1 MRGFCLLF
9 GWMFFVVGV
18 LIILNYLL
26 LSIDV
31 SVLKINMSL
40 LTTLIGAVLLG
51 AAGIIGA
58 IERQTAA
65 GLMVETETAL
75 KK

>member
-1 MRGFCLLF
+1 MRGFCLFF
-9 GWMFFVVGV
+9 GWVFFVVGV

-51 AAGIIGA
+51 AAGIMGE
-58 IERQTAA
+58 IERRGKSPTSQRPDS
-65 GLMVETETAL
+65 GG
-75 KK
+75 K